1 MEDCSSV
8 IQGEHQK
15 RPVRRSM
22 TSQTS
27 IGLKKMRSLVAAT
40 KTLRRKC
47 SRLKEMN
54 SNLHSQLEKLKKDF
68 FEMKALAE
76 ANGALTLQ
84 RRALLEPVR
93 GMLLGSVFLVALQG
107 CCTVLGTVLVTY
119 EANNLVVDLVS
130 APQNSTLFLLQLQS
144 HASGCMDTKA
154 ATVKEVLLIQEAN
167 MRASYSRDSLEP
179 GRYCALVVSPS
190 GNITSEEPLEL
201 EEGHRGKDLS
211 GANDRMNRE
220 PFKRTVK
227 LFESKVL
234 QCEKLHVALWAPW
247 GSARPQSI
255 PCVDSIRFVDEE
267 IQTIANLSVVVKFEN
282 LSAGNYCVRV
292 SPRCEPPEDCLT
304 LTSKVI
310 ELFSAQ
316 GGSREPTGGAKAR
329 QSRLLWLLLL
339 PLLVGAALVI
349 ALGAFWVRRQSL
361 LARKRPFIVGSPLPS
376 FHKPRVDPGPPVVK
390 VVYSRDSDSHVTA
403 VSRLCE
409 LLQRELGF
417 CVEWD
422 EASAHLA
429 HLTHDWAMAMAQ
441 LSCPHYNLA
450 AKAATPV
457 KMLDLGQ
464 VSESNIDELYH
475 TTYAALLSNQAQ
487 ALDDYCHILGGPA
500 AIHHTA
506 RSPRLSAPKTLSA
519 APPLATTAPCSAAR
533 NSASRKSCR
542 SGTTLRV
549 AQPF

>member
-1 MEDCSSV
+1 M
-8 IQGEHQK
+8 
-15 RPVRRSM
+15 
-22 TSQTS
+22 
-27 IGLKKMRSLVAAT
+27 
-40 KTLRRKC
+40 
-47 SRLKEMN
+47 
-54 SNLHSQLEKLKKDF
+54 
-68 FEMKALAE
+68 LAS
-76 ANGALTLQ
+76 
-84 RRALLEPVR
+84 

-211 GANDRMNRE
+211 GANVGGLIPNSVACTTWNATVMVQGSYE
-220 PFKRTVK
+220 QGTIQATVK

-316 GGSREPTGGAKAR
+316 GGSRELTGGAKAR

-457 KMLDLGQ
+457 KMLVIESDGALLKHEAYRQHKDLGQ

-487 ALDDYCHILGGPA
+487 ALDDYCHILVVRLPYTTLPDRLDLVPQKRYLLP
-500 AIHHTA
+500 HHLQPLLHALLHGTA
-506 RSPRLSAPKTLSA
+506 LPESRADLALRSESHSHFSA
-519 APPLATTAPCSAAR
+519 ALA
-533 NSASRKSCR
+533 NASELHNKEGFADDSLC
-542 SGTTLRV
+542 GKLRAIL
-549 AQPF
+549 AQS